1 VTEETKVMRP
11 KWHEFDEDCVC
22 GHPNGRNA
30 ECERCRLID
39 RIMTSER
46 LLMSLARHIRNTD
59 ELPVVKWGIR
69 GIDLLHEVRDY
80 NKQKYEQTVA
90 Y

>member
-1 VTEETKVMRP
+1 MTEETKVMRP
-11 KWHEFDEDCVC
+11 KFHEFDEDCVC
-22 GHPNGRNA
+22 GQPCGNNK

-39 RIMTSER
+39 RIIRGER
-46 LLMSLARHIRNTD
+46 LMMSLARHIRNTD

-80 NKQKYEQTVA
+80 NKQKYEQNVA